1 MAASPEPEE
10 NCMVPE
16 EHDLQ
21 DAICRLTSTEK
32 DIINSVLQRDEE
44 VRSQE
49 KDRLRQLK
57 RELDELQELGVPE
70 GKEKEYGRVCM
81 RCRSPLGAIANRGG
95 MCPWCNKKVCKNC
108 QKPLGNRWICTM
120 CNKEREIKGES
131 GEWFYGSLPKKK
143 KIQYGS
149 TLLKKLI
156 RRRKSQA
163 YKLSKSR
170 QKSEDDSLTSCE
182 IEWAISETFKKGD
195 RSDHEYVVV
204 DQDKNGAV
212 SVSEGNVA
220 NIHHFGSEAG
230 GLCSVSE
237 EKENEAALRD
247 VAFTSNL
254 FQDFDYDRETATV
267 HEMNEA
273 AVYKRDAATVS
284 ADDLAQVSV
293 TAHRT
298 DEDTGERRDTL
309 VKLSV
314 AANPFLDDDYDDD
327 AKKDELQQSSV
338 SFPVQTENEE
348 KEESNDR
355 SSLEEAIHIGTM
367 PQKPVRGL
375 YRSSEDLMAENI
387 ELSLEPPR
395 KDGLRPLDN
404 DIDERASD
412 VLVKP
417 PHEEEVEK
425 SQEDIARDFPVVV
438 SNETNIEH
446 DMGSDEFD
454 KETNDTEIV
463 KETHQRK
470 NEEAAPLARQISA
483 SKSSESE
490 HDHDGDDDDD
500 EGEHVVEKERNRDVD
515 DRDTEH
521 AKFSEESCVGDAIG
535 AEAEDK
541 IEVSLDLGTRSR
553 LQPIS
558 IHNDDDSQRKQTLE
572 VESSYQALGREMIS
586 IEAPDEVKY
595 VVEEGNEDDC
605 GFGKNLGEEDLRVT
619 PECEQADE
627 ESQGSGEH
635 TREVVEEREGE
646 EEEIVDRIQS
656 VDATVPLEK
665 EIDKTEAGEGVIEQ
679 RQNEGVPMSVK
690 ERIAMYK
697 EKEKSCCKSSSV
709 LISMGNTSHG
719 KYDTVTKE
727 SETTGDL
734 TCAGIQEDS
743 GDLQEKT
750 LDATETVKIISE
762 GHHHEVEL
770 DEPRAS
776 EDLESPA
783 YEKVNELDLL
793 LEAEN
798 APGLGRTDVS
808 IEDDSAIDSAN
819 EHIVDDINEVVDRP
833 ALSEVIG
840 IEEFADV
847 NEQKEARLA
856 LEENVIGSPMSSIDE
871 NQLNASED
879 HYFIK
884 ENSSE
889 GNGYDKSIGSK
900 DSEVNML
907 DEGQSADVI
916 RSQNVEGNVS
926 SDMKNEVSFNADIP
940 STTTLDGEE
949 RPLPDELY
957 AESIPV
963 FEGTESTLSV
973 KDLPHAASYE
983 SLNSY
988 QSDEGDMYEALRPH
1002 VKVAGEIVLGLKY
1015 DAEAQ
1020 RLEVQIHRA
1029 NGLLAA
1035 DSKKNTSDP
1044 YVKTYL
1050 DINGTRAHKKKTKV
1064 KKHTLDPVFD
1074 EIITYKTEYEALL
1087 DTTLVVSV
1095 WHNDMFGQ
1103 NIFLGESEIKIS
1115 SFIASGFSLDDPTP
1129 QQYQL
1134 TNKRANRSSL
1144 IDVGEIVM
1152 EIMYVAPGGS
1162 KSSTSSRYGKH
1173 DPVSGQLFVKLIEC
1187 RNLNGTE
1194 SSNPF
1199 CELRLLPWKSGTK
1212 EQRYTSEIEAKTL
1225 NPYWDKEF
1233 TLENVTFNE
1242 LSKKV
1247 LEVKVLDASVGKKAG
1262 FLGAVRLG
1270 NGQTEE
1276 PFDDPSSKEHAGWQ
1290 KMLQEPNKRIPLT
1303 LPLRSKLESLKSS
1316 AILPPILVERE
1327 EEIPFQVRDKKSDS
1341 ILSQSSVGSH
1351 DDASSLRA
1359 SLSRT
1364 KLKPQPDQF
1373 SLQSFGSM
1381 LSIYSDAGGY
1391 GSVPVSGE
1399 ILFSIQYDNIAG
1411 VFEVHVQKAKNIAA
1425 VNKKT
1430 RASDPYVKT
1439 YLLPD
1444 KSKESKKKTNFR
1456 RKTVNPEWNEKI
1468 KYKIGEKD
1476 LLKRTLQVSVW
1487 NHEKFGQNDFL
1498 GEAQVRI
1505 SQYVKSGHNLIFHE
1519 PIWYTL
1525 QQAAPV
1531 SVGESGYK
1539 GSITIGLK
1547 YEKID
1552 ESVGK
1557 LLVDIK
1563 GANDLAAAD
1572 PTQLSNPFVKAYLLP
1587 DKTRKS
1593 KRKST
1598 FKKGTLS
1605 PTWNEKF
1612 EYNGITLEELEQRV
1626 LELTVWDHDLR
1637 SNDFLGGTRLGLGRG
1652 DENWHDC
1659 IGKEASIWNAMLEH
1673 PGIWVE
1679 YNIPLRDSMTSRKG
1693 MEFSPPEIDSEKESS
1708 EPVPIA
1714 QPTVSESSVRDEP
1727 VGPIVKTGDNVK
1739 SKINIELSEPLIRVG
1754 LMFVSEEAEG
1764 GSKKKG
1770 TLRVMLKQ
1778 ARNLPSISSEGS
1790 PNTYCKCY
1798 MRPRRNAWRFKTG
1811 IFKRSVEPTW
1821 NAEFAFESVSLEELD
1836 AKCLDIII
1844 YNDDNEGIG
1853 MARLGPGIM
1862 QQEWDD
1868 SKEREVELWVAM
1880 IENPDSWNFLMI
1892 PLRMQIDEASSLTDN
1907 EVESVVEKIQSNEVV
1922 PKVPEPSKEKKMS
1935 AKELALQSMGTHAT
1949 KVIDLME
1956 NDTQETK
1963 KATPKA
1969 PSRSQDALPRTLSL
1983 IREEEDGDEQ
1993 RVKFA
1998 DSKAPASARKKT
2010 APVIPKVVISEEDE
2024 NTEALREI
2032 PDAQVDIDAEDNEM
2046 PSNLQKMKRFG
2057 SRDSIASMTSIYS
2070 TMSNSVT
2077 GMVPVRGQIQFCTK
2091 YIRASSMFEVHI
2103 FKAKDIAAVDA
2114 KKEISDPYVKVY
2126 LLPDKSKASKRKT
2139 KVKQKTLNPQWNE
2152 IISYKISLVDLRLRT
2167 LMVSIW
2173 NFDRLGRNI
2182 FLGEV
2187 LIPMDEK
2194 TDKGLLN
2201 ESFAEWYD
2209 LQDQKTVKSPV
2220 IFKGKLTVSLMFET
2234 NMYSKKD
2241 QAKKE
2246 KEKKK
2251 GKEKEK
2257 KKKQGKGRILIHV
2270 IRGEDLPAADADG
2283 LSDPYCKFYLLPGKA
2298 SKTKRKTPV
2307 IRKTRSAFWDYHT
2320 EYDVEYDDL
2329 PEMGIE
2335 FTVYDYDQSSRN
2347 DFLGCARLN
2356 LGGRTTNG
2364 MMRWV

>member
-44 VRSQE
+44 IRSQE

-541 IEVSLDLGTRSR
+541 IE
-553 LQPIS
+553 
-558 IHNDDDSQRKQTLE
+558 
-572 VESSYQALGREMIS
+572 
-586 IEAPDEVKY
+586 
-595 VVEEGNEDDC
+595 
-605 GFGKNLGEEDLRVT
+605 
-619 PECEQADE
+619 
-627 ESQGSGEH
+627 
-635 TREVVEEREGE
+635 
-646 EEEIVDRIQS
+646 
-656 VDATVPLEK
+656 
-665 EIDKTEAGEGVIEQ
+665 
-679 RQNEGVPMSVK
+679 
-690 ERIAMYK
+690 
-697 EKEKSCCKSSSV
+697 
-709 LISMGNTSHG
+709 
-719 KYDTVTKE
+719 
-727 SETTGDL
+727 
-734 TCAGIQEDS
+734 
-743 GDLQEKT
+743 
-750 LDATETVKIISE
+750 
-762 GHHHEVEL
+762 
-770 DEPRAS
+770 
-776 EDLESPA
+776 
-783 YEKVNELDLL
+783 
-793 LEAEN
+793 
-798 APGLGRTDVS
+798 
-808 IEDDSAIDSAN
+808 
-819 EHIVDDINEVVDRP
+819 
-833 ALSEVIG
+833 
-840 IEEFADV
+840 
-847 NEQKEARLA
+847 
-856 LEENVIGSPMSSIDE
+856 
-871 NQLNASED
+871 
-879 HYFIK
+879 
-884 ENSSE
+884 
-889 GNGYDKSIGSK
+889 
-900 DSEVNML
+900 
-907 DEGQSADVI
+907 
-916 RSQNVEGNVS
+916 
-926 SDMKNEVSFNADIP
+926 DIP